1 MKIPLCQRHLLWLGL
16 GAQLAACQ
24 HAAPPTSPF
33 VPTVRMELAPPLVLA
48 EVALADEDTATRDF
62 RESLWLVAGPDA
74 ARQLLLTLGG
84 HAPPLRP
91 AAAGG
96 R

>member
-1 MKIPLCQRHLLWLGL
+1 MKMARMHHALLWLGL
-16 GAQLAACQ
+16 AAQLAACQ
-24 HAAPPTSPF
+24 HAAPPPSPF

-74 ARQLLLTLGG
+74 ARQILLTLGG
-84 HAPPLRP
+84 RAPPLRP
-91 AAAGG
+91 VAAGG